1 MARTDMGRKLK
12 AVPLWEGAGSPSNTM
27 SAGPRPTSVPSGIL
41 IHPTVWP
48 QYTNVT
54 DRQTD
59 RRDRTDRTENG
70 PIA

>member
-1 MARTDMGRKLK
+1 VPEQSELK
-12 AVPLWEGAGSPSNTM
+12 SGGCYVLITVLL
-27 SAGPRPTSVPSGIL
+27 GPRPTSIPSGIV

-54 DRQTD
+54 DR
-59 RRDRTDRTENG
+59 RDRTGQTDKG